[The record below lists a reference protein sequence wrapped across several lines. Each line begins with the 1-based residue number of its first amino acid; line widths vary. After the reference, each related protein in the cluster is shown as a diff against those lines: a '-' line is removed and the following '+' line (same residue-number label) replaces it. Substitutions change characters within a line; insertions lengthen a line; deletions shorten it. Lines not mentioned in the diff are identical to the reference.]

1 MQTVQHI
8 TEGESYASIFA
19 KLNTLIDGY
28 NEMVAALG
36 SALNNGTFDYNSLS
50 NRPSINNHVLQ
61 GNQTQTQL
69 GISIDDETLEAID
82 QIADRVG
89 DVESGLNNKV
99 NTTDLPTALVAAGYK
114 TQTQLEE
121 VFPLISGLATRL
133 SGLGYKTQTELG
145 TAGFKTQT
153 QLEEVFP
160 LISGLATRLSGLGY
174 KTQTELGTAGFKT
187 QTQLEEVFPL
197 ISGLATRLSTL
208 GFKTQ
213 TQLEEVFPLI
223 SGLATRLSGL
233 GYKTLTELG
242 SLGYKTQTELNNAG
256 YRTVTEIAVLG
267 YRTLTELDTAG
278 YYKKPSGGIP
288 VGDMAVNLQD
298 KVDICLNAANSAAVS
313 NNANLISDVQAMK
326 TTVGDNSSGMKKDVN
341 DVKTEIGNV
350 GVNESITKDLD
361 LTRKFINAV
370 VDIAIACK
378 NEDPRVFVNTLAD
391 KTKLI
396 VK

>member
-174 KTQTELGTAGFKT
+174 KT
-187 QTQLEEVFPL
+187 
-197 ISGLATRLSTL
+197 
-208 GFKTQ
+208 
-213 TQLEEVFPLI
+213 
-223 SGLATRLSGL
+223 
-233 GYKTLTELG
+233 LTELG

-267 YRTLTELDTAG
+267 YRTITELDTAG

>member
-19 KLNTLIDGY
+19 KLNTMIDGY

-36 SALNNGTFDYNSLS
+36 SALNNGTFDYNALS
-50 NRPSINNHVLQ
+50 NRPSINSHVLE
-61 GNQTQTQL
+61 GNQTQVQL
-69 GISIDDETLEAID
+69 GISIDDETETALQQMAE
-82 QIADRVG
+82 RVG
-89 DVESGLNNKV
+89 GVETGLNNKV
-99 NTTDLPTALVAAGYK
+99 NAADLPTALVAAGYK

-121 VFPLISGLATRL
+121 VFPLISGLAN
-133 SGLGYKTQTELG
+133 
-145 TAGFKTQT
+145 
-153 QLEEVFP
+153 
-160 LISGLATRLSGLGY
+160 RLSGLGY

-223 SGLATRLSGL
+223 SGLASRLSTL

-242 SLGYKTQTELNNAG
+242 TAGYKTQTELGNAG
-256 YRTVTEIAVLG
+256 YRTVTEIVALG
-267 YRTLTELDTAG
+267 YRTIAELDTLG
-278 YYKKPSGGIP
+278 YYKKPSNGIP
-288 VGDMAVNLQD
+288 VSDMAANLQD
-298 KVDICLNAANSAAVS
+298 KVDMCLNAANSAAVS
-313 NNANLISDVQAMK
+313 NNATLISDVQAMK

-341 DVKTEIGNV
+341 DVKSEIGNV

-370 VDIAIACK
+370 VDIAITYK
-378 NEDPRVFVNTLAD
+378 TGDPREFVAALAD